1 VPSRLLAA
9 RARAVAL
16 AGGPSSR
23 VSCDG
28 LRPFGFR
35 RLFLEALQKAYP
47 DGKLEFFS
55 DLQPLRDAA
64 TFAAY
69 PDPLRGLEWV
79 VYAKPPFGGPQQ
91 VLEYLSK
98 TRQLGGRYTHGTRRV
113 VDGSSTCVSHR
124 VAICNERLV
133 SLQDGQVTF
142 RWKDYRQEQ
151 HKLMTVPA
159 DDFIRRFLAHALP
172 PGFQRIRHY
181 GLLANAHRR
190 DALAVCQ
197 KLLAAPV
204 SDLLPR
210 PAMRNARR
218 RPVNDPSGSVDYR
231 DWYEALTGESL
242 RRCPQ
247 CDCGTMLT
255 IEILAPCREHV
266 PAILDTS

>member
-1 VPSRLLAA
+1 M
-9 RARAVAL
+9 
-16 AGGPSSR
+16 
-23 VSCDG
+23 
-28 LRPFGFR
+28 
-35 RLFLEALQKAYP
+35 
-47 DGKLEFFS
+47 
-55 DLQPLRDAA
+55 
-64 TFAAY
+64 
-69 PDPLRGLEWV
+69 

-91 VLEYLSK
+91 VLEYL
-98 TRQLGGRYTHGTRRV
+98 GRYT
-113 VDGSSTCVSHR
+113 HR

-133 SLQDGQVTF
+133 SMQDGQVTF

-210 PAMRNARR
+210 PAM
-218 RPVNDPSGSVDYR
+218 DYR

-255 IEILAPCREHV
+255 IQILAPCREHV